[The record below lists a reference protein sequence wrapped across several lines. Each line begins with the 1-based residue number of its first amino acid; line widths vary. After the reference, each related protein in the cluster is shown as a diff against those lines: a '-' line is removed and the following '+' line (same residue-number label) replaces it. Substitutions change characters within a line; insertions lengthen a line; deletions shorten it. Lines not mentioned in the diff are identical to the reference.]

1 MRWRISVPTKSLAK
15 RARKSPQVNV
25 QLAFRLATHLRW
37 FWSSSNLH
45 ASRRTFFTVWP
56 PNASRHKVDRKF
68 HAYTDD
74 LRLSATCEP
83 VWLPIASPCKFWLC
97 KLAWT
102 CEAVWPAVKTEV
114 GGGSIYVFSKIYQ
127 ETSGFACWWKMVEKW
142 FGSLGEKTGS
152 LQTELW
158 FVGCPCLNFSGKESL
173 PVSLLTNIS
182 LRPFI
187 SLLPIPAFT
196 CGSLLFFFTSCDRIF
211 WPRLPI
217 TPWGHLNLTRVT
229 CQVFCCFYGN
239 GCFTI
244 LANIFVGN

>member
-1 MRWRISVPTKSLAK
+1 MVGRSFTCAEGFPVPLN
-15 RARKSPQVNV
+15 PWPNG
-25 QLAFRLATHLRW
+25 L
-37 FWSSSNLH
+37 
-45 ASRRTFFTVWP
+45 ASRRKSTFNLRFVWP
-56 PNASRHKVDRKF
+56 PTCVDFGR
-68 HAYTDD
+68 AQ
-74 LRLSATCEP
+74 
-83 VWLPIASPCKFWLC
+83 I
-97 KLAWT
+97 
-102 CEAVWPAVKTEV
+102 
-114 GGGSIYVFSKIYQ
+114 GSIYVFSKIYQ

-182 LRPFI
+182 LRSFI

-196 CGSLLFFFTSCDRIF
+196 CGSSLFFFTSCDRIF

-244 LANIFVGN
+244 LANIFVGNLKDFKKAYDPLRT